1 MLRKTVGSK
10 ADPLKDLYYTPD
22 VSISLTLPFP
32 SGLPIDHTELEAGNP
47 LLCIAIRV
55 SDGLDEGVSRGG
67 SKKRWILDIIL
78 KERCWNLWKD

>member
-1 MLRKTVGSK
+1 MGSK

-22 VSISLTLPFP
+22 MSICLTLPSP

-47 LLCIAIRV
+47 LLWIAVRV

-67 SKKRWILDIIL
+67 SKKRWILDVIL
-78 KERCWNLWKD
+78 RER